1 MSQSTQATQEF
12 GNVGRPPW
20 WRRGAFAS
28 QSAYVLAALVV
39 LVAGIWIV
47 APVFMTERNLGNI
60 ATNFSFIGLM
70 SLGETLVIITG
81 GIDLSVGS
89 VCAMSAVAMMMMM
102 RLLAQTPLA
111 EVPFLTL
118 VLAVLP
124 AVALATLAGWVNG
137 MLVAELRLSP
147 FVTTLGMLSVCRGL
161 TFVLTQGRPQYPT
174 GPDVALFTHL
184 TKGTLLA
191 VPVQLIYLIVA
202 ALLVGLVLRHRV
214 WGRHLYAIGGNA
226 KAAGLAGIHVRKIT
240 VSVYMASAF
249 FAGVTGVLLAGWLG
263 AAPANLA
270 MGYELHVIA
279 ATVIGGA
286 NLLGGIGGAV
296 GAVLGSVLIEVVR
309 NGFVLIGANAYWE
322 QVFVGL
328 IIIAAVLVDQ
338 VRTRR
343 MTT

>member
-1 MSQSTQATQEF
+1 MEAASEF
-12 GNVGRPPW
+12 TNVGRAPW

-47 APVFMTERNLGNI
+47 APVFMTARNLGNI

-111 EVPFLTL
+111 EVPLLTL
-118 VLAVLP
+118 ALSIVP
-124 AVALATLAGWVNG
+124 AVALAMLAGWVNG
-137 MLVAELRLSP
+137 LLVAELRLSP

-174 GPDVALFTHL
+174 GPDVAVFTSL
-184 TKGTLLA
+184 TKGTLLGV
-191 VPVQLIYLIVA
+191 VPVQLVYLIVA
-202 ALLVGLVLRHRV
+202 AVLVGLALRHRV

-226 KAAGLAGIHVRKIT
+226 HAAGLAGIHVRRIT
-240 VSVYMASAF
+240 ISVYVVSAF

-343 MTT
+343 MA

>member
-1 MSQSTQATQEF
+1 MSQSTQAASEF
-12 GNVGRPPW
+12 TNVVRPPW
-20 WRRGAFAS
+20 WRRGALAS

-39 LVAGIWIV
+39 LVAGIWII
-47 APVFMTERNLGNI
+47 APVFMTLRNLGNI
-60 ATNFSFIGLM
+60 ATNFSFVGLM

-89 VCAMSAVAMMMMM
+89 VCAMSAVAMMMVL
-102 RLLAQTPLA
+102 RLLVHTPLA
-111 EVPFLTL
+111 EVPLLTL
-118 VLAVLP
+118 ALAVLV
-124 AVALATLAGWVNG
+124 AVALAVVAGWVNG
-137 MLVAELRLSP
+137 LLVADLRLSP

-174 GPDVALFTHL
+174 GPDVAVFIHL
-184 TKGTLLA
+184 TKGTVLG
-191 VPVQLIYLIVA
+191 VPVQVVYLVLM

-226 KAAGLAGIHVRKIT
+226 HAAGLAGIHVRKIT
-240 VSVYMASAF
+240 ISVYVLSAF
-249 FAGVTGVLLAGWLG
+249 FAGLTGVLMAGWLG

-286 NLLGGIGGAV
+286 NLLGGVGGAV

-343 MTT
+343 MT

>member
-1 MSQSTQATQEF
+1 MAQPTEAVPEF
-12 GNVGRPPW
+12 TNVGRAPW
-20 WRRGAFAS
+20 WHRGAFAS
-28 QSAYVLAALVV
+28 QSAYVLLALVV
-39 LVAGIWIV
+39 LVIAIWII
-47 APVFMTERNLGNI
+47 APVFMTWRNLFNT
-60 ATNFSFIGLM
+60 ATNFSFIGIM

-111 EVPFLTL
+111 DVPVLTL
-118 VLAVLP
+118 ALAVLL
-124 AVALATLAGWVNG
+124 AVALAAVAGWVNG

-161 TFVLTQGRPQYPT
+161 TYVLTQGRPQYPT
-174 GPDVALFTHL
+174 GPDVALYTQL
-184 TKGTLLA
+184 TKGTLLG
-191 VPVQLIYLIVA
+191 VPVQLIYMVLLAV
-202 ALLVGLVLRHRV
+202 LVGLALRHRV

-226 KAAGLAGIHVRKIT
+226 RAAGLSGIHVKKIT
-240 VSVYMASAF
+240 ISVYVVSAL
-249 FAGVTGVLLAGWLG
+249 FAGLTGVLLAGWLG

-270 MGYELHVIA
+270 NAYELHVIA
-279 ATVIGGA
+279 ASVIGGA

-338 VRTRR
+338 LRTRR
-343 MTT
+343 MT